1 MNWRFWKKPVDV
13 IPNPRDRRKHI
24 DRMESIQRDVLATL
38 QFFVFMLLLM
48 LALVVS

>member
-1 MNWRFWKKPVDV
+1 MNWFKRKPKDV
-13 IPNPRDRRKHI
+13 IPNPRDRRKHV

-48 LALVVS
+48 LVIVVS